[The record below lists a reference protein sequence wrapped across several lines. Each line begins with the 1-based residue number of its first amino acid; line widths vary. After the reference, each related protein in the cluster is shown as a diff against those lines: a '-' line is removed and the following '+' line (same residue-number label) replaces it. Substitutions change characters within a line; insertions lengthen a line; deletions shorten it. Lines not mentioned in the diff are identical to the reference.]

1 MISSQ
6 PNAIDLNLVEEV
18 CQRIPEHTW
27 SVVSTAIISNI
38 VDNMPSDVLQ
48 QLTNKPDDFDRAEE
62 ILVDYYKSDA
72 RRQELIEDSFKIMGP
87 ENTLYLLDSL
97 QLDKIKQ
104 PSMQTSD

>member
-6 PNAIDLNLVEEV
+6 PNAIDLDLVEDV

-27 SVVSTAIISNI
+27 SVVRTAIISNV

-48 QLTNKPDDFDRAEE
+48 QLTGTPDDFDRAED
-62 ILVDYYKSDA
+62 ILVDYYMSDA